1 MKMISI
7 NRHFIVVVL
16 LLLVCM
22 PIVAQTQKTDT
33 ASTHLLNEV
42 RKYFNS
48 DNESAFYAACQ
59 NYREY
64 YLAMGNLLCITKAGR
79 TKSSMM
85 STTTI
90 SIVPYERRH

>member
-42 RKYFNS
+42 RKYFIS

-64 YLAMGNLLCITKAGR
+64 YLAMGNLPLYYKGWTHEVLYDVNHKHFYRA
-79 TKSSMM
+79 
-85 STTTI
+85 
-90 SIVPYERRH
+90 